1 MDGGELEEE
10 REILKGIVAMLLGLA
25 ALARL
30 LCVLPLPLRDL
41 LLPLLRHAE
50 AATRAFA
57 TELAG
62 EALAL
67 PPALSCEADDSR
79 AEALR
84 LARCFRALAAI
95 IGFSVDSLDS
105 FAARPAFRGGPDRR
119 LARRAAAAAWPL
131 QPMAARLAMAS
142 GPAGRLDTS

>member
-10 REILKGIVAMLLGLA
+10 REILRGIVAMLLGLA

-30 LCVLPLPLRDL
+30 FCVLPLPLRDL

-50 AATRAFA
+50 AVTRAFA
-57 TELAG
+57 AELAG
-62 EALAL
+62 GALAL
-67 PPALSCEADDSR
+67 PPALTCEADDSR

-95 IGFSVDSLDS
+95 IGFSVDSPDS

-119 LARRAAAAAWPL
+119 LARRAAAVWPL
-131 QPMAARLAMAS
+131 HPMAARLAMAS